1 MKKKQI
7 ALKNLAI
14 LTLLI
19 SSFIACDK
27 DFASID
33 SDIIN
38 NDNATHF
45 KTEKQK
51 FDVIAYT
58 KKLDP
63 IQTNNLPL
71 NFLGIYNDQV
81 YGTTT
86 ANVVSQIST
95 DIFNRVF
102 GNNVKMDS
110 VVLHIPYFSR
120 SISVNENGKT
130 IYELDSVFG
139 TDPIKLSIYENN
151 YFLRDFNPSSGVNSS
166 QTYYSDGSTGLDQ
179 INPAQLEG
187 TLIKIEGT
195 PNGVLESFVPND
207 GEIQIK
213 NSTGEITE
221 RLAPALRV
229 RLDTTFWRQK
239 IIAKEGEIELSNLNN
254 FKDYFRGIYFK
265 TEAVNGK
272 GNMSLLN
279 FVGTNAKITM
289 YYEIESPTQA
299 GVRETRTY
307 EFRFNGNRV
316 NFISEPTN
324 TITDGDAINGDEKL
338 YLKGGQGSVAVLD
351 LFNGLIQDPD
361 SGLNVPQLEFFRNRK
376 GKWLINEANL
386 VFYVDQTAVQQLKEP
401 DRVYLYD
408 LENNTPLPDYFVDLV
423 NSTVP
428 VNSRTSHLGKLQ
440 RVDDEPEG
448 LGIKYKIRLTEHINN
463 ILLRDSTNVKLG
475 LAVSANVNIES
486 SSLQYNI
493 LTSDDLNT
501 KVPLSSIVTPRGT
514 VLHGNNTLVETK
526 KVYLEIFYT
535 EPNN

>member
-1 MKKKQI
+1 MKKKPI

-38 NDNATHF
+38 NDNAAHF
-45 KTEKQK
+45 KTSKQK
-51 FDVIAYT
+51 FNVTAYT

-63 IQTNNLPL
+63 VQTNNLPL
-71 NFLGIYNDQV
+71 NFLGVYNDQV

-95 DIFNRVF
+95 TIFNRVF
-102 GNNVKMDS
+102 GDNVKMDS

-120 SISVNENGKT
+120 SISINDNGET

-139 TDPIKLSIYENN
+139 SDPIKLYIYENN
-151 YFLRDFNPSSGVNSS
+151 YFLRDFNPSSEINST
-166 QTYYSDGSTGLDQ
+166 QTYYSNGSTGLDQ
-179 INPAQLEG
+179 INPTQLEG
-187 TLIKIEGT
+187 NLIKIEGT
-195 PNGVLESFVPND
+195 TNGELESFIPND
-207 GEIQIK
+207 GEIQIRD
-213 NSTGEITE
+213 SAGEITE

-229 RLDTTFWRQK
+229 KLDTTFWRQK

-265 TEAVNGK
+265 TEAVNNK

-279 FVGTNAKITM
+279 FAATNAKITM

-307 EFRFNGNRV
+307 EFTFTGNRV
-316 NFISEPTN
+316 NFISEPSN
-324 TITDGDAINGDEKL
+324 AIADGDALNGDEKL
-338 YLKGGQGSVAVLD
+338 YLKGGQGSVAVID
-351 LFNGLIQDPD
+351 LFSGLIQDPD
-361 SGLNVPQLEFFRNRK
+361 SGLDVPQLEYFRNRK

-386 VFYVDQTAVQQLKEP
+386 VFYVDQTAVQQLNEP

-408 LENNTPLPDYFVDLV
+408 LENNTPLTDYFVDLV

-428 VNSRTSHLGKLQ
+428 VNSRISHLGKLQ
-440 RVDDEPEG
+440 RVGEEPDG
-448 LGIKYKIRLTEHINN
+448 LGIKYKIRLTEHINS

-493 LTSDDLNT
+493 LTNDNLNT

-514 VLHGNNTLVETK
+514 VLHGNNTSVEAK
-526 KVYLEIFYT
+526 KVYLEILYT

>member
-38 NDNATHF
+38 NDNAVHF
-45 KTEKQK
+45 KAAKQK
-51 FDVIAYT
+51 FNVVAYT

-63 IQTNNLPL
+63 VQTSNLPL
-71 NFLGIYNDQV
+71 NFLGTYYDPV

-95 DIFNRVF
+95 TIFNRVF

-120 SISVNENGKT
+120 SISVNDSGKT

-151 YFLRDFNPSSGVNSS
+151 YFLRDFNPSSEINST
-166 QTYYSDGSTGLDQ
+166 QTYYSNGSTGLDQ
-179 INPAQLEG
+179 INTTQLEG
-187 TLIKIEGT
+187 TLIKIAGT
-195 PNGVLESFVPND
+195 PNGVLENFVPND
-207 GEIQIK
+207 SEIQIK
-213 NSTGEITE
+213 NTSGEITE

-229 RLDTTFWRQK
+229 KLDTTFWRQK
-239 IIAKEGEIELSNLNN
+239 IIAKEGSIELSNLNN

-265 TEAVNGK
+265 TEAVNGN
-272 GNMSLLN
+272 GNLSLLN
-279 FVGTNAKITM
+279 FAGANAKITM
-289 YYEIESPTQA
+289 YYDIESSTQA
-299 GVRETRTY
+299 GVREKNTY
-307 EFRFNGNRV
+307 EFTFTGNRFNL
-316 NFISEPTN
+316 ISEPSNPITN
-324 TITDGDAINGDEKL
+324 GDAVNGDEKL
-338 YLKGGQGSVAVLD
+338 YLKGGQGSVAIID
-351 LFNGLIQDPD
+351 LFSGLIQDPD
-361 SGLNVPQLEFFRNRK
+361 SGLDVPQLDYFRNRK

-386 VFYVDQTAVQQLKEP
+386 VFYVDQTAVQQLTEP

-428 VNSRTSHLGKLQ
+428 VNSRISHLGKLQ
-440 RVDDEPEG
+440 RVDNEPDG
-448 LGIKYKIRLTEHINN
+448 RGIKYKIRLTEHINN

-486 SSLQYNI
+486 SSLQYRL
-493 LTSDDLNT
+493 LTSDNLNT

-514 VLHGNNTLVETK
+514 VLHGNNTSIEAK
-526 KVYLEIFYT
+526 KLYLEILYT